1 VTIILQIKKYFY
13 DPAEGEEGMGSLRF
27 LSYLCILLTL
37 IPSHSWCSPRHKTK
51 VGANHDWGLGLDKS
65 SVNLDNKV
73 SHDSDDEDP
82 NVQNM
87 LKENDSPAIRALMN
101 DQLFLRHLE
110 LFLEK
115 PNQKT
120 FHELKNRAKTL
131 RRRRTDAAST
141 RFFLRD

>member
-1 VTIILQIKKYFY
+1 MPIFMRYKFVSKYNFNTC
-13 DPAEGEEGMGSLRF
+13 R
-27 LSYLCILLTL
+27 
-37 IPSHSWCSPRHKTK
+37 
-51 VGANHDWGLGLDKS
+51 
-65 SVNLDNKV
+65 
-73 SHDSDDEDP
+73 
-82 NVQNM
+82 
-87 LKENDSPAIRALMN
+87 ENDSPAIRALMN